1 MRDPV
6 ADMIRYAEANGAR
19 LALAGQKVPSRLRW
33 FALGVLAG
41 IALTVGWASTAS
53 AQVPPVAET
62 YRRDLVRIA
71 SDVWGL
77 DAPVSLLAAQIHQE
91 SAWRPDA
98 VSRVG
103 AGGLAQF
110 MPRTAR
116 DVGDRYGIGPV
127 NVFDPRWSMQAQSVY
142 LRELHNRIAAENST
156 ERFAFALSAYNG
168 GLGHVRTR
176 QSMSDYPR
184 RCLNATCDIRPP
196 GVSESNQH
204 ENREYPRR
212 ILLTIGPRY
221 YAAGWGGPDLFSRY
235 AGVR

>member
-1 MRDPV
+1 
-6 ADMIRYAEANGAR
+6 MIRYAEANGAR
-19 LALAGQKVPSRLRW
+19 LALAGRRVPSRLRW

-41 IALTVGWASTAS
+41 IALTVGWATSAS

-77 DAPVSLLAAQIHQE
+77 EAPVSLLAAQIEQE
-91 SAWRPDA
+91 SAWNPGA
-98 VSRVG
+98 VSRAG
-103 AGGLAQF
+103 AMGLAQF

-116 DVGDRYGIGPV
+116 DVGERHGIGPV
-127 NVFDPRWSMQAQSVY
+127 NAFDPRWAMQAQSIY
-142 LRELHNRIAAENST
+142 LQELHRRVAGENPV
-156 ERFAFALSAYNG
+156 ERFAFALASYNG

-184 RCLNATCDIRPP
+184 RCLNATCDIQPP
-196 GVSESNQH
+196 GVSEANQR

-212 ILLTIGPRY
+212 ILLTLGPRY

-235 AGVR
+235 ASAR